1 MDNRRSNPAIRTCGI
16 RIDCIDL
23 DEAVAQIIAQAS
35 ALRSNRNKQRGVA
48 LHLCNAWTLAY
59 GLKDPAHA
67 DRVDSGD
74 LNLPDGM
81 PLVWLGKRFGLPIT
95 NRVYGPD
102 LMSQILDQGRSS
114 GLRHYLYGTTA
125 ETLSQLQDCIETR
138 FPGAQIVGSEA
149 PPFRPSTRIEEQAL
163 ASRMRDSQAD
173 VVWIGLGTPQQDE
186 LVHRLRPELAAVL
199 IPVGA
204 AFDFLAGNK
213 SQAPKWMQQ
222 RGLEWLFRLCS
233 EPQRLWR
240 RYLIGNLVFIRGAAP
255 DFLRAVRHAPV
266 APRVM
271 RPWGAAWEVT
281 RDIPRASFPQS
292 QLDPDPDP
300 DPDVDGDVDGDVEGV
315 IEAVIDAD
323 ATGWLSQIDMPGTLQ
338 AYGATKLAEAFAGQG
353 SASEHLSQ
361 TLCCSAEDFSHAA
374 LQILVDQCQ
383 NSRSSSG
390 VLMQDF
396 TRQLKLRQIR

>member
-1 MDNRRSNPAIRTCGI
+1 MDDHRSNPAIRTCGI

-23 DEAVAQIIAQAS
+23 DEAVEQTIALAC
-35 ALRSNRNKQRGVA
+35 ALRSNRAEQRGLAV
-48 LHLCNAWTLAY
+48 HLCNAWTLAY

-125 ETLSQLQDCIETR
+125 ETLSQLRDRIETR

-163 ASRMRDSQAD
+163 AARMSDSQAD

-213 SQAPKWMQQ
+213 SQAPKWMQ
-222 RGLEWLFRLCS
+222 RSGLEWLFRMVS
-233 EPQRLWR
+233 EPRRLAR
-240 RYLIGNLVFIRGAAP
+240 RYLKANTR
-255 DFLRAVRHAPV
+255 FLYSIVRHP
-266 APRVM
+266 P
-271 RPWGAAWEVT
+271 T
-281 RDIPRASFPQS
+281 
-292 QLDPDPDP
+292 
-300 DPDVDGDVDGDVEGV
+300 
-315 IEAVIDAD
+315 
-323 ATGWLSQIDMPGTLQ
+323 
-338 AYGATKLAEAFAGQG
+338 
-353 SASEHLSQ
+353 
-361 TLCCSAEDFSHAA
+361 
-374 LQILVDQCQ
+374 LVDDLDGLD
-383 NSRSSSG
+383 R
-390 VLMQDF
+390 
-396 TRQLKLRQIR
+396 

>member
-35 ALRSNRNKQRGVA
+35 ALRSNRNEQRGVA
-48 LHLCNAWTLAY
+48 VHLCNAWTLAY

-81 PLVWLGKRFGLPIT
+81 PLVWLGKRFGLPIS

-102 LMSQILDQGRSS
+102 LMSQTLDQGRSS
-114 GLRHYLYGTTA
+114 GLRHYLYGTTE
-125 ETLSQLQDCIETR
+125 ETLSQLQERLETR

-149 PPFRPSTRIEEQAL
+149 PPFRPSTRIEEQSL
-163 ASRMRDSQAD
+163 AARIRDSQAD

-186 LVHRLRPELAAVL
+186 LVHRLRPEVPAVL

-233 EPQRLWR
+233 EPKRLWR
-240 RYLIGNLVFIRGAAP
+240 RYLIGNLVFVRGAAP

-271 RPWGAAWEVT
+271 RPWGAAWEAT
-281 RDIPRASFPQS
+281 RDIPRISLPQS
-292 QLDPDPDP
+292 QLDPD
-300 DPDVDGDVDGDVEGV
+300 
-315 IEAVIDAD
+315 AD
-323 ATGWLSQIDMPGTLQ
+323 LNTAAAATATLWLSQIDLPESLQ
-338 AYGATKLAEAFAGQG
+338 TYGAAKLAQEFACEG
-353 SASEHLSQ
+353 SAAEHLSQ
-361 TLCCSAEDFSHAA
+361 TLCCPAEDFSEAA
-374 LQILVDQCQ
+374 LQILVEQCQ
-383 NSRSSSG
+383 NSRSGSG

-396 TRQLKLRQIR
+396 TRQLKLRQKR

>member
-1 MDNRRSNPAIRTCGI
+1 MDSRRSNPAIRTCGI

-23 DEAVAQIIAQAS
+23 DEAVAQTIAQAS
-35 ALRSNRNKQRGVA
+35 ALRSNRDEQRGVA
-48 LHLCNAWTLAY
+48 VHLCNAWTLAY

-81 PLVWLGKRFGLPIT
+81 PLVWLGKRFGLPIN

-102 LMSQILDQGRSS
+102 LMSQTLDQGRIN
-114 GLRHYLYGTTA
+114 GLRHYLYGTTE
-125 ETLSQLQDCIETR
+125 ETLSQLQERLETR

-149 PPFRPSTRIEEQAL
+149 PPFRPSTRIEEQSL
-163 ASRMRDSQAD
+163 ADRIRDSQAD

-186 LVHRLRPELAAVL
+186 LVHRLRPEVPAVL

-213 SQAPKWMQQ
+213 SQAPMWMQQ

-233 EPQRLWR
+233 EPKRLWR
-240 RYLIGNLVFIRGAAP
+240 RYLIGNLMFVRGAAP
-255 DFLRAVRHAPV
+255 DFLRAVRHAPI
-266 APRVM
+266 AQRVI
-271 RPWGAAWEVT
+271 RPWSAAWEVT
-281 RDIPRASFPQS
+281 RDIPRISIPQS
-292 QLDPDPDP
+292 QLEP
-300 DPDVDGDVDGDVEGV
+300 
-315 IEAVIDAD
+315 DAD
-323 ATGWLSQIDMPGTLQ
+323 LDLDAGAVATRWLSQIDLPESLQ
-338 AYGATKLAEAFAGQG
+338 TYGATKLAQEFACED
-353 SASEHLSQ
+353 SATEHISQ
-361 TLCCSAEDFSHAA
+361 TLSYPTEVFSDAA
-374 LQILVDQCQ
+374 LQILVEQCQ

>member
-1 MDNRRSNPAIRTCGI
+1 MDDHRSNPAIRTCGI

-23 DEAVAQIIAQAS
+23 DEAVEQTIALAC
-35 ALRSNRNKQRGVA
+35 ALRSNRAEQRGFAV
-48 LHLCNAWTLAY
+48 HLCNAWTLAY

-125 ETLSQLQDCIETR
+125 ETLSQLRDRIETR

-163 ASRMRDSQAD
+163 AARMSDSQAD

-240 RYLIGNLVFIRGAAP
+240 RYLIGNSVFI
-255 DFLRAVRHAPV
+255 
-266 APRVM
+266 
-271 RPWGAAWEVT
+271 
-281 RDIPRASFPQS
+281 
-292 QLDPDPDP
+292 
-300 DPDVDGDVDGDVEGV
+300 
-315 IEAVIDAD
+315 
-323 ATGWLSQIDMPGTLQ
+323 
-338 AYGATKLAEAFAGQG
+338 
-353 SASEHLSQ
+353 
-361 TLCCSAEDFSHAA
+361 
-374 LQILVDQCQ
+374 
-383 NSRSSSG
+383 
-390 VLMQDF
+390 
-396 TRQLKLRQIR
+396 

>member
-1 MDNRRSNPAIRTCGI
+1 MDNHKSNPAIRTCGI

-35 ALRSNRNKQRGVA
+35 ALRSNRNEQRGVA

-102 LMSQILDQGRSS
+102 LMSQTLDQGRSS
-114 GLRHYLYGTTA
+114 GLRHYLYGTTE
-125 ETLSQLQDCIETR
+125 ETLSQLQERLETR

-149 PPFRPSTRIEEQAL
+149 PPFRPSTRIEEQSL
-163 ASRMRDSQAD
+163 AARIRESQAD

-186 LVHRLRPELAAVL
+186 LVHRLRPEVPAVL

-233 EPQRLWR
+233 EPKRLWR
-240 RYLIGNLVFIRGAAP
+240 RYLIGNLVFVRGAAP
-255 DFLRAVRHAPV
+255 DFLRAMRHAPV
-266 APRVM
+266 APRVI
-271 RPWGAAWEVT
+271 RPWSAAWEVT
-281 RDIPRASFPQS
+281 RDIPRISVPQN
-292 QLDPDPDP
+292 QLDP
-300 DPDVDGDVDGDVEGV
+300 GAG
-315 IEAVIDAD
+315 

-361 TLCCSAEDFSHAA
+361 TLSCPAEDFSEAT
-374 LQILVDQCQ
+374 LQILLEKCQ
-383 NSRSSSG
+383 ISRSASG

-396 TRQLKLRQIR
+396 TRQLQLRQTR

>member
-23 DEAVAQIIAQAS
+23 DEAVAQTIAQAS
-35 ALRSNRNKQRGVA
+35 ALRSNRNEQRGVA
-48 LHLCNAWTLAY
+48 VHLCNAWTLAY

-81 PLVWLGKRFGLPIT
+81 PLVWLGKRFGLPIS

-102 LMSQILDQGRSS
+102 LMSQTLDQGRSS
-114 GLRHYLYGTTA
+114 GLRHYLYGTTE
-125 ETLSQLQDCIETR
+125 ETLSQLQERLETR

-149 PPFRPSTRIEEQAL
+149 PPFRPSTRIEEQSL
-163 ASRMRDSQAD
+163 AARIRDSQAD

-186 LVHRLRPELAAVL
+186 LVHRLRPEVPAVL

-233 EPQRLWR
+233 EPKRLWR
-240 RYLIGNLVFIRGAAP
+240 RYLIGNLVFVRGAAP

-271 RPWGAAWEVT
+271 RPWGAAWEAT
-281 RDIPRASFPQS
+281 RDIPRISLPQS
-292 QLDPDPDP
+292 QLDPD
-300 DPDVDGDVDGDVEGV
+300 
-315 IEAVIDAD
+315 AD
-323 ATGWLSQIDMPGTLQ
+323 LNTAAAATATLWLSQIDLPESLQ
-338 AYGATKLAEAFAGQG
+338 TYGAAKLAQEFACEG
-353 SASEHLSQ
+353 SAAEHLSQ
-361 TLCCSAEDFSHAA
+361 TLCCPAEDFSEAA
-374 LQILVDQCQ
+374 LQILVEQCQ
-383 NSRSSSG
+383 NSRSGSG

-396 TRQLKLRQIR
+396 TRQLKLRQKR

>member
-1 MDNRRSNPAIRTCGI
+1 
-16 RIDCIDL
+16 
-23 DEAVAQIIAQAS
+23 
-35 ALRSNRNKQRGVA
+35 
-48 LHLCNAWTLAY
+48 
-59 GLKDPAHA
+59 
-67 DRVDSGD
+67 
-74 LNLPDGM
+74 
-81 PLVWLGKRFGLPIT
+81 
-95 NRVYGPD
+95 
-102 LMSQILDQGRSS
+102 MSQILDQGRSS

-149 PPFRPSTRIEEQAL
+149 PPFRPSTRIEEQSL
-163 ASRMRDSQAD
+163 AARMSDSQAD

-271 RPWGAAWEVT
+271 RPWSAAWEVT
-281 RDIPRASFPQS
+281 RDIPRASVPQS
-292 QLDPDPDP
+292 QLDPD
-300 DPDVDGDVDGDVEGV
+300 
-315 IEAVIDAD
+315 AD
-323 ATGWLSQIDMPGTLQ
+323 LNAGAGAGATGWLSQIDLPGSLQ
-338 AYGATKLAEAFAGQG
+338 AYGATRLADAFAGQG
-353 SASEHLSQ
+353 SAAEHLSQ
-361 TLCCSAEDFSHAA
+361 TLCCSAEDFSNAA
-374 LQILVDQCQ
+374 LQILVEQCQ
-383 NSRSSSG
+383 NSRSGSG

>member
-35 ALRSNRNKQRGVA
+35 ALRSNRNEQRGVA

-102 LMSQILDQGRSS
+102 LMSQTLDQGRSS
-114 GLRHYLYGTTA
+114 GLRHYLYGTTE
-125 ETLSQLQDCIETR
+125 ETLSQLQERLETR

-149 PPFRPSTRIEEQAL
+149 PPFRPSTRIEEQSL
-163 ASRMRDSQAD
+163 AARIRESQAD

-186 LVHRLRPELAAVL
+186 LVHRLRPEVPAVL

-233 EPQRLWR
+233 EPKRLWR
-240 RYLIGNLVFIRGAAP
+240 RYLIGNLVFVRGAAP
-255 DFLRAVRHAPV
+255 DFLRALSQAPV
-266 APRVM
+266 AERVI
-271 RPWGAAWEVT
+271 RPWSAAWEVT
-281 RDIPRASFPQS
+281 RDIPRTSVPQS
-292 QLDPDPDP
+292 QLDPGADLNAHLDLDP
-300 DPDVDGDVDGDVEGV
+300 GAGAG
-315 IEAVIDAD
+315 
-323 ATGWLSQIDMPGTLQ
+323 ATATRWLSQIDLPESLQ
-338 AYGATKLAEAFAGQG
+338 TYGATRLAEAFAGQG

-361 TLCCSAEDFSHAA
+361 TLSCPAEDFSEAT
-374 LQILVDQCQ
+374 LQILLEKCQ
-383 NSRSSSG
+383 ISRSASG

-396 TRQLKLRQIR
+396 TRQLQLRQTR

>member
-35 ALRSNRNKQRGVA
+35 ALRSNRNEQRGVA
-48 LHLCNAWTLAY
+48 VHLCNAWTLAY

-81 PLVWLGKRFGLPIT
+81 PLVWLGKRFGLPIS

-102 LMSQILDQGRSS
+102 LMSQTLDQGRSS
-114 GLRHYLYGTTA
+114 GLRHYLYGTTE
-125 ETLSQLQDCIETR
+125 ETLSQLQERLETR

-149 PPFRPSTRIEEQAL
+149 PPFRPSTRIEEQSL
-163 ASRMRDSQAD
+163 AARIRDSQAD

-186 LVHRLRPELAAVL
+186 LVHRLRPEVPAVL

-233 EPQRLWR
+233 EPKRLWR
-240 RYLIGNLVFIRGAAP
+240 RYLIGNLVFVRGAAP

-271 RPWGAAWEVT
+271 RPWGAAWEAT
-281 RDIPRASFPQS
+281 RDIPRISLPQS
-292 QLDPDPDP
+292 QLDPD
-300 DPDVDGDVDGDVEGV
+300 
-315 IEAVIDAD
+315 AD
-323 ATGWLSQIDMPGTLQ
+323 LNTAAAATATLWLSQIDLPESLQ
-338 AYGATKLAEAFAGQG
+338 TYGAAKLAQEFACEG
-353 SASEHLSQ
+353 SAAEQLSQ
-361 TLCCSAEDFSHAA
+361 TLCCPAEDFSEAA
-374 LQILVDQCQ
+374 LQILVEQCQ
-383 NSRSSSG
+383 NSRSGSG
-390 VLMQDF
+390 ALMQDF
-396 TRQLKLRQIR
+396 TRQLKLRQKR

>member
-1 MDNRRSNPAIRTCGI
+1 MDDHRSNPAIRTCGI

-23 DEAVAQIIAQAS
+23 DQAVAQTLARAC
-35 ALRSNRNKQRGVA
+35 ALRSDRAEQRGVA
-48 LHLCNAWTLAY
+48 VHLCNAWTLAY

-149 PPFRPSTRIEEQAL
+149 PPFRPSTRIEEQAV
-163 ASRMRDSQAD
+163 AVRMRDSQAD

-255 DFLRAVRHAPV
+255 DFLRAIRHAPV

-281 RDIPRASFPQS
+281 RNIPRRSVPQS
-292 QLDPDPDP
+292 QLDPDPDV
-300 DPDVDGDVDGDVEGV
+300 DRKVDGE
-315 IEAVIDAD
+315 IEADAD
-323 ATGWLSQIDMPGTLQ
+323 AVATRWLGQIDLPGSLQ
-338 AYGATKLAEAFAGQG
+338 AYGATRLAEAFAGQG
-353 SASEHLSQ
+353 SAAEHLSQ

-374 LQILVDQCQ
+374 LQILVEQCQ
-383 NSRSSSG
+383 NSRSGSG
-390 VLMQDF
+390 ALMQDF
-396 TRQLKLRQIR
+396 TRQLELRQKR

>member
-1 MDNRRSNPAIRTCGI
+1 VDSRQSNPAIRTCGI

-23 DEAVAQIIAQAS
+23 DEAVAQTIAQAS
-35 ALRSNRNKQRGVA
+35 ALRSNRDEQRGVA
-48 LHLCNAWTLAY
+48 VHLCNAWTLAY

-81 PLVWLGKRFGLPIT
+81 PLVWLGKRFGLPIS

-102 LMSQILDQGRSS
+102 LMSQTLDQGRIS
-114 GLRHYLYGTTA
+114 GLRHYLYGTTE
-125 ETLSQLQDCIETR
+125 ETLSQLQERLETR

-149 PPFRPSTRIEEQAL
+149 PPFRPSTRIEEQSL
-163 ASRMRDSQAD
+163 AARIRDTQAD

-186 LVHRLRPELAAVL
+186 LVHRLRPEVPAVL

-233 EPQRLWR
+233 EPKRLWR
-240 RYLIGNLVFIRGAAP
+240 RYLIGNLVFVRGAAP

-281 RDIPRASFPQS
+281 RNIPRISVPQS
-292 QLDPDPDP
+292 QLDP
-300 DPDVDGDVDGDVEGV
+300 GAG
-315 IEAVIDAD
+315 
-323 ATGWLSQIDMPGTLQ
+323 ATSWLGQIDLPGSLR
-338 AYGATKLAEAFAGQG
+338 AYGATRLAEEFAGKG
-353 SASEHLSQ
+353 SASEHVSQ
-361 TLCCSAEDFSHAA
+361 TLCCPTEAFSDAA
-374 LQILVDQCQ
+374 LQILVEQCQ
-383 NSRSSSG
+383 NSRSGSG
-390 VLMQDF
+390 ALMQDF
-396 TRQLKLRQIR
+396 TRQLKLRQTR